1 MSCKGVKTTKEEWLC
16 FWMTHL
22 VETSTV
28 DDDDDDDDHTGWIFD
43 SGK

>member
-1 MSCKGVKTTKEEWLC
+1 
-16 FWMTHL
+16 MTHL

-43 SGK
+43 SGKWMYSEVAI